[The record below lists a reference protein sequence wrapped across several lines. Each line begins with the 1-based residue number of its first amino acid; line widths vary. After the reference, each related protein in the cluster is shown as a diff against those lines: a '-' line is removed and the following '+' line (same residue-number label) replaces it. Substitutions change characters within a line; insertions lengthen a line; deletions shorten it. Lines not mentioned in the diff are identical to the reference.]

1 MNRIRHSQN
10 KNLSLHYQSFFN
22 GYPVQVEHYPYISD
36 YLERTKQVIDAS
48 LQQYGR
54 VFAFRIDLRFP
65 SEAYFPIVDS
75 NTVIDRFFASL
86 KAKIRHNRNRAK
98 DNCTYAHDTI
108 VRYVWCREIGQHG
121 APHYHV
127 AILLNYNAFCSLG
140 KFEIDRNNLFNRVLE
155 AWASAIGLST
165 HSAFGLVHFPENP
178 FYILRRDAPLG
189 ISSFFYR
196 VSYLSK
202 AATKQYGNGVH
213 GFGCSRI

>member
-1 MNRIRHSQN
+1 MRHIRHSDN
-10 KNLSLHYQSFFN
+10 KNLSLHYQPTFN
-22 GYPVQVEHYPYISD
+22 GYPVQTEHYPYIYE

-54 VFAFRIDLRFP
+54 VFAFRVDLRFP
-65 SEAYFPIVDS
+65 SETTLSIFDDNS
-75 NTVIDRFFASL
+75 VIERFFASF

-98 DNCTYAHDTI
+98 DNFTYAHDTV
-108 VRYVWCREIGQHG
+108 VRFVWCREIGQHG
-121 APHYHV
+121 VPHYHA

-140 KFEIDRNNLFNRVLE
+140 KFEIDRDNLFNRVLE
-155 AWASAIGLST
+155 AWASAIGISA

-178 FYILRRDAPLG
+178 FYLIRRDDPIS